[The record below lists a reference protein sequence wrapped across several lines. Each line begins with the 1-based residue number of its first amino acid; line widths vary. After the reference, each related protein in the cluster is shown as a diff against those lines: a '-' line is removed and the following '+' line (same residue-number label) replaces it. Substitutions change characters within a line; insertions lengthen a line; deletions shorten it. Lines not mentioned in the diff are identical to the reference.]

1 MNLWKSFRL
10 PVASLKD
17 CWMGVDVRVDD
28 PTGLPLNGDVNDT
41 HEKVVELRQL
51 SEWSESLVW
60 CSPEQHGQIT
70 GVFKTQID
78 WITLSV
84 GSVRPTQGRTLAVAC
99 INGGSQRFNVVNML
113 RVLGRLMH
121 IRYRDRVI
129 DVAEELSKITA
140 TMRPPADHLID
151 RYSERKEKATNDGR
165 LLSQEEKEEETK
177 KD

>member
-1 MNLWKSFRL
+1 MGHFNKDIFLAYEFARL
-10 PVASLKD
+10 LEK
-17 CWMGVDVRVDD
+17 MGVDVRVDD

-113 RVLGRLMH
+113 RVLGRLMRMFT
-121 IRYRDRVI
+121 IPNQTSI
-129 DVAEELSKITA
+129 
-140 TMRPPADHLID
+140 P
-151 RYSERKEKATNDGR
+151 KA
-165 LLSQEEKEEETK
+165 
-177 KD
+177 

>member
-1 MNLWKSFRL
+1 M
-10 PVASLKD
+10 VKD
-17 CWMGVDVRVDD
+17 
-28 PTGLPLNGDVNDT
+28 
-41 HEKVVELRQL
+41 
-51 SEWSESLVW
+51 
-60 CSPEQHGQIT
+60 
-70 GVFKTQID
+70 
-78 WITLSV
+78 
-84 GSVRPTQGRTLAVAC
+84 
-99 INGGSQRFNVVNML
+99 
-113 RVLGRLMH
+113 